1 MSTHIHGSAE
11 LARTAAEPHDVVL
24 QALDADP
31 LTAVAWT
38 SAHLVAVDQVL
49 YGAMRRHVP
58 RARTR
63 LRLVRQVDRDL
74 QRAVCRLDRRLTG
87 DHHLAELP
95 VEQLA
100 HEVRTCLHEHA
111 QVESTVLDALVD
123 ELSEDHLQRLT
134 LRLNDVMATAPTRP
148 HPHTRHTPLSGLV
161 ARIDAEV
168 DRARDLMDNRVV
180 DTGRPR
186 RAVRPLGRWG
196 AYLTGTPYASSGA
209 DRPR

>member
-1 MSTHIHGSAE
+1 MSTHVHGSTA

-24 QALDADP
+24 QALDEDP
-31 LTAVAWT
+31 LAAVAWT

-49 YGAMRRHVP
+49 YRAMRRHVP
-58 RARTR
+58 GARAR
-63 LRLVRQVDRDL
+63 LRLVREVDRDL
-74 QRAVCRLDRRLTG
+74 QRAACRLDRRLTG

-100 HEVRTCLHEHA
+100 EQVRTCLHEHA
-111 QVESTVLDALVD
+111 QVESTVLEALA
-123 ELSEDHLQRLT
+123 EALPEDDLQQLAVRMS
-134 LRLNDVMATAPTRP
+134 DVMATAPTRP
-148 HPHTRHTPLSGLV
+148 HPHTRHTPLSGLI

-168 DRARDLMDNRVV
+168 DRVRDVMDNRVV
-180 DTGRPR
+180 ATGRPR

-209 DRPR
+209 DRRR

>member
-1 MSTHIHGSAE
+1 MSTHIPDSAE
-11 LARTAAEPHDVVL
+11 LARSAAEPHDVVL
-24 QALDADP
+24 QALETDP
-31 LTAVAWT
+31 LAAVAWT

-49 YGAMRRHVP
+49 YAAMRRRVRGSRP
-58 RARTR
+58 R
-63 LRLVRQVDRDL
+63 LRLARKVDRDL

-100 HEVRTCLHEHA
+100 DEVRACLHEHA
-111 QVESTVLDALVD
+111 QVERTVLDALAA
-123 ELSEDHLQRLT
+123 ELSVDDLQQLAARLT
-134 LRLNDVMATAPTRP
+134 VALATAPTRP